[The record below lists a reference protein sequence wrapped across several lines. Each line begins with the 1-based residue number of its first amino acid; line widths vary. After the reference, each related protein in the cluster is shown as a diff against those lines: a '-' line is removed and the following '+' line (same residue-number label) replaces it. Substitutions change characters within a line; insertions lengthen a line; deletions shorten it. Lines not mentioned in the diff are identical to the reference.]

1 MLAEITEGLAYLHSR
16 QILHGDV
23 RGVSEPLAAPIRM
36 SPIDVYCLQTITEAR
51 YLPYP
56 PINPPWSP
64 PEFSSYEKP
73 PMLTKQSD
81 IWSLGIT
88 FLELL
93 VDELPFREMAHGVWH
108 AYKGT
113 VSERPKSLAAIQSRI
128 SNEMRSL
135 LERCWEKPESR
146 DRIEDVQDALN
157 LIRERP
163 TAIYNEE
170 ALVVPT
176 FIESIPEDT
185 VRLDP
190 SRPPKLQLEL
200 DHKYSSR
207 HVYVGSSDA
216 VVAGTLGGLIDRLVD
231 NIDLRKDN
239 ILREAILM
247 ASVDFASPKDVAA
260 KMWEQFNEAEQDKQQ
275 RSEARMATQYNVL
288 KVMSYWLRRRQL
300 PVDAELLWEMREF
313 CMATL
318 KMKSS
323 PTLVEKIHNLLE
335 LIEIRLEGLVKLC
348 SADGNHSR
356 YREALKE
363 VIDPTYRDYCIP
375 WIDVHLE
382 ELRSILRANGR
393 IVEIKGQPLINIQRY
408 TEFLNRVKELF
419 SLPPPDLERYRHQG
433 QLAYL
438 EAQLA
443 DVQIGE
449 VADRELEEKA
459 QSLKAI
465 EDVLISQRVIG
476 LIRCG
481 HRIPQELR
489 RYVFVTG

>member
-16 QILHGDV
+16 QILHGDI
-23 RGVSEPLAAPIRM
+23 RGVSEPPAVPIRL
-36 SPIDVYCLQTITEAR
+36 SPIDVYCLQTFTEAR

-56 PINPPWSP
+56 PINPPWTP
-64 PEFSSYEKP
+64 PEFSSYGPGKP
-73 PMLTKQSD
+73 PMLTKHSD

-93 VDELPFREMAHGVWH
+93 AGELPFREMALGVWD
-108 AYKGT
+108 AYNGT
-113 VSERPKSLAAIQSRI
+113 VPERPKSLVQSRI

-146 DRIEDVQDALN
+146 NRIEDVRRALN

-163 TAIYNEE
+163 TIIYNET
-170 ALVVPT
+170 LVVPT

-275 RSEARMATQYNVL
+275 RSEARMATQY
-288 KVMSYWLRRRQL
+288 K
-300 PVDAELLWEMREF
+300 
-313 CMATL
+313 
-318 KMKSS
+318 
-323 PTLVEKIHNLLE
+323 
-335 LIEIRLEGLVKLC
+335 
-348 SADGNHSR
+348 
-356 YREALKE
+356 
-363 VIDPTYRDYCIP
+363 
-375 WIDVHLE
+375 
-382 ELRSILRANGR
+382 
-393 IVEIKGQPLINIQRY
+393 
-408 TEFLNRVKELF
+408 
-419 SLPPPDLERYRHQG
+419 
-433 QLAYL
+433 
-438 EAQLA
+438 
-443 DVQIGE
+443 
-449 VADRELEEKA
+449 
-459 QSLKAI
+459 
-465 EDVLISQRVIG
+465 
-476 LIRCG
+476 
-481 HRIPQELR
+481 
-489 RYVFVTG
+489 